1 MDRRLL
7 NQIREY
13 KLMIINEHYD
23 SIIYEM
29 INDLKSD
36 LLKSSTD
43 ISFNY
48 EILETFYNINV
59 NNVIDRLNHLEDILT
74 ENTISVSK
82 IKSSF
87 LNKHERI
94 LQRDKSWLNKN
105 KKKISGLNFEEIE
118 IEVPSDYKVTFEQ
131 LLNRHGIFD
140 KAFTNQ
146 NDGGSLDDKLRRF
159 EDKKGDLKNGL
170 DNYLRTGTSRREIGM
185 RKLKGEDARFAI
197 DNMIAY
203 CESFLAGKQYLEE
216 KMNNIIV
223 SISDNSVKES
233 TSPIET
239 LKILLEK
246 DNSLKEIEDTSQELD
261 NLSTKNKKS
270 DKPVE
275 KDQNN
280 NDDQKSTKNQSAEQA
295 ADDLVDEESI
305 PEPKNNKQEVNKDK
319 SAEQAADDLID
330 EESIPESDK
339 EQGANNEESKQTRG
353 IEDRQLGV
361 AVLLSIAEE
370 RYFDY
375 INILK
380 GLITE

>member
-1 MDRRLL
+1 MPFEA
-7 NQIREY
+7 IPA
-13 KLMIINEHYD
+13 
-23 SIIYEM
+23 
-29 INDLKSD
+29 
-36 LLKSSTD
+36 
-43 ISFNY
+43 
-48 EILETFYNINV
+48 
-59 NNVIDRLNHLEDILT
+59 
-74 ENTISVSK
+74 
-82 IKSSF
+82 
-87 LNKHERI
+87 
-94 LQRDKSWLNKN
+94 
-105 KKKISGLNFEEIE
+105 NFEEIE

-197 DNMIAY
+197 DNMISY

-223 SISDNSVKES
+223 SISDSSVKES

-239 LKILLEK
+239 IKILLEK
-246 DNSLKEIEDTSQELD
+246 DNSLLKEIEDTTQELD

-280 NDDQKSTKNQSAEQA
+280 TNDQKSTKNQSAEQA

-319 SAEQAADDLID
+319 SAEQAADDLVD
-330 EESIPESDK
+330 EESIPESDE
-339 EQGANNEESKQTRG
+339 EQDVDNEELKQTRG